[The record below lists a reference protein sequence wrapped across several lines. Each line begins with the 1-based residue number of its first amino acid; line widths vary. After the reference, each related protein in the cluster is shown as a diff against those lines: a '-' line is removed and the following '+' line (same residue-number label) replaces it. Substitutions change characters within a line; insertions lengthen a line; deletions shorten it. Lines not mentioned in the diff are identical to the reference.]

1 MIDDLELERAAYQS
15 ERSASRR
22 LAASTGIPL
31 AAALRQ
37 TLTGKAGAGGL
48 AQLLAERAA
57 LAAAQLERA
66 GTRALKKQAQKRAHD
81 GRHAAPDSPWRA
93 WFDGSARPNPGR
105 CAIGALLCGPHG
117 ERIEISQEA
126 GHGNS
131 SQAEY
136 LALIALLEAAL
147 QAGAHGLAVHGDSR
161 VVVDD
166 VSGAASAAAPALA
179 PYRARALV
187 LLGQLDGVTLH
198 WVPRHKNALAD
209 ALSQRDG

>member
-81 GRHAAPDSPWRA
+81 GRQAPRYAHMRSEIPPMTRE
-93 WFDGSARPNPGR
+93 
-105 CAIGALLCGPHG
+105 ALRDC
-117 ERIEISQEA
+117 IEDLS
-126 GHGNS
+126 
-131 SQAEY
+131 
-136 LALIALLEAAL
+136 
-147 QAGAHGLAVHGDSR
+147 
-161 VVVDD
+161 
-166 VSGAASAAAPALA
+166 ASAE
-179 PYRARALV
+179 
-187 LLGQLDGVTLH
+187 
-198 WVPRHKNALAD
+198 
-209 ALSQRDG
+209 